1 MAATKRILIAT
12 GIAGTLDIL
21 AAMILSIS
29 AGGTVRGMLRSVGSG
44 PFPAAGEMGMAG
56 AAIGLATHF
65 MLMAIMAT
73 VFVLAADRLAAL
85 KRQPLIWGTLYGIG
99 IWLVMY
105 FLVLPTRFG
114 APSPHD
120 PIAIAKQLF
129 CHIVLVGWPIALTA
143 RRG

>member
-44 PFPAAGEMGMAG
+44 PFPAAREMGMAG

-85 KRQPLIWGTLYGIG
+85 KRQPLIWGALYGIG

-114 APSPHD
+114 APIPHD